1 MKQYDEIGRVE
12 LDAPNSGAITDG
24 ELITMM
30 RQAKNPYDQ
39 VQILANMRQV
49 SRTQMEQHL
58 AELGVEVPEKPK
70 RGRKPGTKTT
80 KKAPAKTP
88 EKVKQDLVKYDSAP
102 VAAPDDP
109 VNHPSH
115 YTAGGIECIQAI
127 EAALSQ
133 YIDPVDA
140 CFIGQVIKYVW
151 RAPLKG
157 HYLEDFQ
164 KAAFYLDLVVR
175 RNTHE

>member
-1 MKQYDEIGRVE
+1 MIMSENEILTSIRT
-12 LDAPNSGAITDG
+12 AA
-24 ELITMM
+24 
-30 RQAKNPYDQ
+30 NPWEQ
-39 VQILANMRQV
+39 VQVVADLNAM
-49 SRTQMEQHL
+49 SRKEMEKYL
-58 AELGVEVPEKPK
+58 TSIGFELPTRTNR
-70 RGRKPGTKTT
+70 RGRKPGTTAKKTADT
-80 KKAPAKTP
+80 SVEAVKIAKAVKKAVEKAAEEDVKKAA
-88 EKVKQDLVKYDSAP
+88 EDIKVKLEAYNA
-102 VAAPDDP
+102 
-109 VNHPSH
+109 VNHPAH
-115 YTAGGIECIQAI
+115 YTAGNIECIQAI

>member
-1 MKQYDEIGRVE
+1 MIMSENEILTSIRT
-12 LDAPNSGAITDG
+12 AA
-24 ELITMM
+24 
-30 RQAKNPYDQ
+30 NPWEQ
-39 VQILANMRQV
+39 VQVVADLNAM
-49 SRTQMEQHL
+49 SRKEMEKYL
-58 AELGVEVPEKPK
+58 TDIGFELPTRTNR
-70 RGRKPGTKTT
+70 RGRKPGTTAKKTADT
-80 KKAPAKTP
+80 SVEAVKIAKAVKKAV
-88 EKVKQDLVKYDSAP
+88 EKATEEDVKKVFKDASIKLEAYNA
-102 VAAPDDP
+102 
-109 VNHPSH
+109 VNHPAH
-115 YTAGGIECIQAI
+115 YTAGNIECIQAI

>member
-1 MKQYDEIGRVE
+1 MMMSENEILTSIRT
-12 LDAPNSGAITDG
+12 AA
-24 ELITMM
+24 
-30 RQAKNPYDQ
+30 NPWEQ
-39 VQILANMRQV
+39 VQVVADLNAMSRKEMEKYLV
-49 SRTQMEQHL
+49 SVGFELPTRTNR
-58 AELGVEVPEKPK
+58 
-70 RGRKPGTKTT
+70 RGRKPGTTV
-80 KKAPAKTP
+80 KKAADTNVEAVKVAKAVKKAV
-88 EKVKQDLVKYDSAP
+88 EKATEEDVKKVFKDASIKLEAYNAF
-102 VAAPDDP
+102 
-109 VNHPSH
+109 NHPAH
-115 YTAGGIECIQAI
+115 YTAGNIECIQAI

>member
-1 MKQYDEIGRVE
+1 MIMSESEILTSIRT
-12 LDAPNSGAITDG
+12 AA
-24 ELITMM
+24 
-30 RQAKNPYDQ
+30 NPWGQ
-39 VQILANMRQV
+39 VQVVADLNAM
-49 SRTQMEQHL
+49 SRKEMEKYL
-58 AELGVEVPEKPK
+58 TDIGFELPTRTNR
-70 RGRKPGTKTT
+70 RGRKPGTTA
-80 KKAPAKTP
+80 KKAADTKVEAVKAAKAVKKAV
-88 EKVKQDLVKYDSAP
+88 EKATEEDVKKVFKDASIKLEAYNA
-102 VAAPDDP
+102 
-109 VNHPSH
+109 VNHPAH
-115 YTAGGIECIQAI
+115 YTAGNIECIQAI

>member
-1 MKQYDEIGRVE
+1 MMMSESEILTSIRT
-12 LDAPNSGAITDG
+12 AA
-24 ELITMM
+24 
-30 RQAKNPYDQ
+30 NPWEQ
-39 VQILANMRQV
+39 VQVVADLNAM
-49 SRTQMEQHL
+49 SRKEMEKYL
-58 AELGVEVPEKPK
+58 TSIGFELPARVNR
-70 RGRKPGTKTT
+70 RGRKPGTTVKKTAGTKAAT
-80 KKAPAKTP
+80 KKAVEDIKGKLGEYNA
-88 EKVKQDLVKYDSAP
+88 
-102 VAAPDDP
+102 
-109 VNHPSH
+109 VNHPAH

-175 RNTHE
+175 RNSHE